1 MSLLPLRAIFLLLDF
16 SFPTAFLFFSF
27 AFFITA
33 AAFLMALHS
42 VFRSHGFPSSML
54 PCCFVRFIIVIPLFL
69 LALLFLSLKISLLY
83 PYVAASLLLQ
93 LLSWYPYAA
102 TNAIQKHIITVLER
116 VKNRRYTRT
125 FGRDRKTQ
133 FQDNYAVINE
143 SPSPC
148 VPKLAQIASFNPRN
162 ACTLAL
168 DLFYDV

>member
-69 LALLFLSLKISLLY
+69 LALLFFITQNFSFISLRCCLFI
-83 PYVAASLLLQ
+83 
-93 LLSWYPYAA
+93 AA
-102 TNAIQKHIITVLER
+102 TPFLVSLRCYKRDTKTYNHGSRKSEKSTLHAYFWKRQKDTVPR
-116 VKNRRYTRT
+116 
-125 FGRDRKTQ
+125 
-133 FQDNYAVINE
+133 YAVINE